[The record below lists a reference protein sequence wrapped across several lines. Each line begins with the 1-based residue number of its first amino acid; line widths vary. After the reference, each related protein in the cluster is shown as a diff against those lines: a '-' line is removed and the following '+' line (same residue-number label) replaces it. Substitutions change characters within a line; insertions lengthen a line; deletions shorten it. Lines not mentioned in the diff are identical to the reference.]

1 MELGKAPLPNWL
13 QPLLA
18 AKFFERCERHINER
32 KNEINHFCM
41 KCTHPLCPRCVTE
54 HTRKGGKHRLLQ
66 IRHYVHSDV
75 VRVNDITKLLDI
87 AKIQQ
92 YTANGAKVVHLNPK
106 SSKPYPE
113 GVPRSYID
121 GAPCIICA
129 RAISKFSLF
138 CSIACKVNDNND
150 NESVFDTEGN
160 EVDCDDGYKL
170 EVGAKR
176 CSTQKEES
184 SSGSEKGN
192 ANCSHITSY
201 RKKNRKGIPVR
212 SPFF

>member
-1 MELGKAPLPNWL
+1 
-13 QPLLA
+13 
-18 AKFFERCERHINER
+18 
-32 KNEINHFCM
+32 M

-54 HTRKGGKHRLLQ
+54 HARKGGKHRLLQ

-150 NESVFDTEGN
+150 NESAFNAE
-160 EVDCDDGYKL
+160 ESEADCDDYYKR
-170 EVGAKR
+170 EVGVK
-176 CSTQKEES
+176 CSSTEKEES
-184 SSGSEKGN
+184 SSGPKKDN
-192 ANCSHITSY
+192 ANCSCITSY
-201 RKKNRKGIPVR
+201 RKKSRKSIPLR

>member
-1 MELGKAPLPNWL
+1 MEPDKASLPNWL

-41 KCTHPLCPRCVTE
+41 KCTHPLCPRCVIE
-54 HTRKGGKHRLLQ
+54 HTRKGGIHRLLQ

-87 AKIQQ
+87 AKIQ
-92 YTANGAKVVHLNPK
+92 
-106 SSKPYPE
+106 
-113 GVPRSYID
+113 D
-121 GAPCIICA
+121 
-129 RAISKFSLF
+129 
-138 CSIACKVNDNND
+138 NDNND
-150 NESVFDTEGN
+150 NESVFDTE
-160 EVDCDDGYKL
+160 ESEADCDYCYKL
-170 EVGAKR
+170 EVGVKR
-176 CSTQKEES
+176 SFTEKEES

-192 ANCSHITSY
+192 VNCSRITSY
-201 RKKNRKGIPVR
+201 RKKGRKGIPVR